1 MTDEQVTDNGQVT
14 SDEADKPKDE
24 RFTRADWRPGKRRR
38 RRKRINHYGG
48 RKVAPAAF
56 LEAGRRVAIKPGLTN
71 RRLCAATKRDG
82 SKCRKIALT
91 HSPYCGAHGGWLQ
104 WHRMGILRS
113 TGRAEQWKRDRAAM
127 LAPQNGPI
135 LLDLTRLSVWK
146 EADER
151 TRAKLTMAVGTVAWR
166 PLLKSLLSKRHT

>member
-1 MTDEQVTDNGQVT
+1 MPDQPADTVENSENQQP
-14 SDEADKPKDE
+14 DKPADE

-56 LEAGRRVAIKPGLTN
+56 LEAGRRAAIRPGLVN

-113 TGRAEQWKRDRAAM
+113 TGRAEQWKRDRAVM
-127 LAPQNGPI
+127 LAGQNGPTM
-135 LLDLTRLSVWK
+135 LELTRLQVWH

-151 TRAKLTMAVGTVAWR
+151 TKAKLTIAVGTVVWR
-166 PLLKSLLSKRHT
+166 PLLKSLLNKRVT